1 MKFLATLLVLPLF
14 AAGPAFADTV
24 DFSSLTVNGVA
35 PGQTVAQAKG
45 TLGEPAEVKGSKKQF
60 LVYSA
65 GAWNR
70 LTLELDG
77 DSVKFVS
84 NGSSLALDGQ
94 EILKIGDPV
103 SRLDTVLPGAPH
115 ESREKVDGW
124 DFYYPQAGR
133 MLIVSAKDGKVVD
146 VMMGTK

>member
-1 MKFLATLLVLPLF
+1 MKFAATLIAIPLF
-14 AAGPAFADTV
+14 AGPAFADPV
-24 DFSSLTVNGVA
+24 DFANLTVNGVA
-35 PGQTVAQAKG
+35 PGQTVTQVKQ
-45 TLGEPAEVKGSKKQF
+45 TLGEPSEVKGSKKQF
-60 LVYSA
+60 LVYTG

-77 DSVKFVS
+77 DAVKFVT
-84 NGSSLALDGQ
+84 NGSTLALDGQ
-94 EILKIGDPV
+94 EVLKIGDPV
-103 SRLDTVLPGAPH
+103 TRLITLLPGAPH